1 MTTSTNSK
9 KPFNFETYVDLLLRA
24 ESPEKIAEDFARQK
38 SKIEKVIGNGIT
50 QELSQSTLLQSIL
63 LQALKEGT
71 LKTCYIVYLASK
83 NKSYQNAATEEK
95 PLVFLYKI
103 LPIWFKE
110 ELGKK
115 YLSERDQI
123 RLKLNLS
130 LKEFL
135 QLEGLEAFR
144 DAVTYTTT
152 PKKLIKKINQQA
164 KATDKFDP
172 ALMLCSLA

>member
-9 KPFNFETYVDLLLRA
+9 KPFNFDTYVNLLLRA
-24 ESPEKIAEDFARQK
+24 ESPEKIAEDFANQR
-38 SKIEKVIGNGIT
+38 SKIEAVIGKNIT
-50 QELSQSTLLQSIL
+50 QELEKSTLLQSIL

-71 LKTCYIVYLASK
+71 LKTCYIVYFASK
-83 NKSYQNAATEEK
+83 NKSYQNATAENK

-103 LPIWFKE
+103 LPIWFRE
-110 ELGKK
+110 DLGKK
-115 YLSERDQI
+115 YLTEREQI
-123 RLKLNLS
+123 RSKLDLS

-144 DAVTYTTT
+144 SAVTYTTA

-164 KATDKFDP
+164 KASD
-172 ALMLCSLA
+172 